1 MGELNEL
8 AQTQAENDAADLE
21 QRGIARVPFGLLV
34 QTEQDA
40 AVVVGAIQLR
50 RDTASRIREQAN
62 QMATQAKRE
71 ANRLE
76 ELFRGQLS
84 AYTLKATASGKARSI
99 KLVTGQGGDKPT
111 QMGFRTVKGGLRIVD
126 ADAAMNWVQHNG
138 EGDEASAEFVKETV
152 RYAPV
157 ADTFKAHFADTGE
170 VPDGCIVTEDEQR
183 FFIKPGK

>member
-1 MGELNEL
+1 MAELNEL

-62 QMATQAKRE
+62 QMATQAERE
-71 ANRLE
+71 ADRLE

-84 AYTLKATASGKARSI
+84 AYTLKATASGKSKSI
-99 KLVTGQGGDKPT
+99 KLVTGQGGSAPT

-126 ADAAMNWVQHNG
+126 KDKAMRWAAEELTSSQI
-138 EGDEASAEFVKETV
+138 EQCITVKQIQT
-152 RYAPV
+152 PV
-157 ADTFKAHFADTGE
+157 ADAYKARFAETGE
-170 VPDGCIVTEDEQR
+170 LPDGCIVTEDEQR